1 MSNDYCTCYKLKGE
15 TDGIKRLAAIV
26 RRILSW
32 RGDFWKNCYA
42 WDPDDIYGVSCR
54 QSRIELICNSVLEDV
69 RDEDI
74 EELPDGKSLWT
85 FWTETPHGPWLD
97 LWQELAKRYVP
108 EAEIYFFAE
117 GVYDEYAYTNDDAK
131 QYFPQD
137 YVLCIR
143 AGSSEKAAPGV
154 ASKLC
159 SYLDRPEYRRY
170 WPEESRL
177 CVSYWSVYELQQMF
191 REIFGLPK
199 TALVEAKK
207 CLYELYTQYYPENP
221 LELRYMSVTRYGQ
234 EDDPCDTCQSYL
246 ALDRENDWLE
256 HQCYVVDRGIDQ
268 LRKALR
274 TLQ

>member
-1 MSNDYCTCYKLKGE
+1 MSNYYCTCYKLKGE
-15 TDGIKRLAAIV
+15 TDGIKRLAAIA

-32 RGDFWKNCYA
+32 RGDFGKHWYA
-42 WDPDDIYGVSCR
+42 WCPDDIYGVSCR
-54 QSRIELICNSVLEDV
+54 KSQIELICNSVIEDV

-74 EELPDGKSLWT
+74 EELPDGQSLWT

-97 LWQELAKRYVP
+97 MWLELTKRYVP

-117 GVYDEYAYTNDDAK
+117 GVNDECVYTNDYSK

-143 AGSSEKAAPGV
+143 AGSSAKAVSGL

-170 WPEESRL
+170 WPEERGL

-191 REIFGLPK
+191 REIFSLPK

-207 CLYELYTQYYPENP
+207 VLYELYVQYSTGNQ
-221 LELRYMSVTRYGQ
+221 LDFHYMPVTRDWQ
-234 EDDPCDTCQSYL
+234 EDDPCDTCQSFL
-246 ALDRENDWLE
+246 ALCRENSWWDD
-256 HQCYVVDRGIDQ
+256 QCSALHRGIDQ
-268 LRKALR
+268 IQKALR
-274 TLQ
+274 ALQ

>member
-15 TDGIKRLAAIV
+15 TDGIKHLAAIV

-32 RGDFWKNCYA
+32 RGDFWKHCYA
-42 WDPDDIYGVSCR
+42 WCPDDVYGVSCHE
-54 QSRIELICNSVLEDV
+54 SRIKLICNSVLEDV

-117 GVYDEYAYTNDDAK
+117 GVYDEYVYTNDDAK

-143 AGSSEKAAPGV
+143 AGSSEKAAPGL

-177 CVSYWSVYELQQMF
+177 CVSYWSVY
-191 REIFGLPK
+191 
-199 TALVEAKK
+199 
-207 CLYELYTQYYPENP
+207 
-221 LELRYMSVTRYGQ
+221 
-234 EDDPCDTCQSYL
+234 
-246 ALDRENDWLE
+246 
-256 HQCYVVDRGIDQ
+256 
-268 LRKALR
+268 
-274 TLQ
+274 